1 MSVTARKWIRWIP
14 QKFALLCY
22 ILFALVPFAWM
33 LTASLEPQT
42 SLYREHL
49 TLLPEPV
56 TLSNYRALFSAD
68 PVAGTDF
75 PLYFENSLIV
85 VSCTMVLALLVA
97 VPAAYGFSRYRF
109 LGKNA
114 ILYGILLQSIFPLVN
129 FLIPLYILMQGLD
142 LLNMYASL
150 IVAYLTFSLPL
161 NIWILKSFFDGIPT
175 DMEMSARL
183 DGASAFRAFV
193 EIAIPPAMP
202 GIVATAIF
210 TFILA
215 WDEYLYALTMISTA
229 DMRTLPLGIFS
240 YFSEGVPN
248 WSGLTATAIAMSI
261 PVIIVFLVT
270 AKVLH
275 CSSYEGGIEV
285 LVIDLPNG
293 IGEQWRK

>member
-1 MSVTARKWIRWIP
+1 MNGKPWARTVP
-14 QKFALLCY
+14 QKIALLCY
-22 ILFALVPFAWM
+22 LLFALIPFAWL

-42 SLYREHL
+42 SLYRETL
-49 TLLPEPV
+49 SLLPDPV
-56 TLSNYRALFSAD
+56 TLANYRALFSAD

-75 PLYFENSLIV
+75 PRYFENSLIV
-85 VSCTMVLALLVA
+85 VICTVVLALLVA
-97 VPAAYGFSRYRF
+97 VPAAYGFSRYKF

-129 FLIPLYILMQGLD
+129 FLIPLYILLQGLD
-142 LLNMYASL
+142 LLDTYFAL

-193 EIAIPPAMP
+193 EIAIPPALP

-215 WDEYLYALTMISTA
+215 WDEYLYALTMISSA
-229 DMRTLPLGIFS
+229 DMRTLPLGLFA
-240 YFSEGVPN
+240 YFSEGLPN
-248 WSGLTATAIAMSI
+248 WSGLTASAIAMSI
-261 PVIIVFLVT
+261 PVVIVFLVLQKYFIAALT
-270 AKVLH
+270 KGALK
-275 CSSYEGGIEV
+275 Y
-285 LVIDLPNG
+285 
-293 IGEQWRK
+293 

>member
-1 MSVTARKWIRWIP
+1 MAHPIVRQASSKLGLIL
-14 QKFALLCY
+14 FL
-22 ILFALVPFAWM
+22 LFALVPFGWM

-42 SLYREHL
+42 SLYRAHL
-49 TLLPEPV
+49 SLLPSPV
-56 TLSNYRALFSAD
+56 TLANYRALVTAD

-75 PLYFENSLIV
+75 PRYFLNSLIV
-85 VSCTMVLALLVA
+85 VCCTVVLSLLVA
-97 VPAAYGFSRYRF
+97 VPAAYGFSRFRF

-129 FLIPLYILMQGLD
+129 FLIPLYILMQDFGLID
-142 LLNMYASL
+142 TYGSL
-150 IVAYLTFSLPL
+150 IIAYLTFSLPL

-183 DGASAFRAFV
+183 DGASAWRAFL

-215 WDEYLYALTMISTA
+215 WDEYLYALTMISSA

-261 PVIIVFLVT
+261 PVILVFLVLQKYFIAALT
-270 AKVLH
+270 KGALK
-275 CSSYEGGIEV
+275 Y
-285 LVIDLPNG
+285 
-293 IGEQWRK
+293 

>member
-1 MSVTARKWIRWIP
+1 MQVRRWARWVPPKL
-14 QKFALLCY
+14 ALVFYL
-22 ILFALVPFAWM
+22 LFALVPFGWM

-42 SLYREHL
+42 SLYRAHL
-49 TLLPEPV
+49 SLLPSPV
-56 TLSNYRALFSAD
+56 TLANYRALFTAN

-75 PLYFENSLIV
+75 PRYFMNSLIV
-85 VSCTMVLALLVA
+85 VCCTVVLAVLVA

-109 LGKNA
+109 FGKDA
-114 ILYGILLQSIFPLVN
+114 MLYGILLQSIFPLVN
-129 FLIPLYILMQGLD
+129 FLIPLYILMQDLG
-142 LLNMYASL
+142 LLNTYGSL
-150 IVAYLTFSLPL
+150 IIAYLTFSLPL

-183 DGASAFRAFV
+183 DGASAWRAFV

-215 WDEYLYALTMISTA
+215 WDEYLYALTMISTSS
-229 DMRTLPLGIFS
+229 MRTLPLGIFA

-261 PVIIVFLVT
+261 PVIVVFLVLQKYFIAALT
-270 AKVLH
+270 KGALK
-275 CSSYEGGIEV
+275 Y
-285 LVIDLPNG
+285 
-293 IGEQWRK
+293 

>member
-1 MSVTARKWIRWIP
+1 MTFRQFWRRIP
-14 QKFALLCY
+14 GKVALLAF
-22 ILFALVPFAWM
+22 LAFALVPFLWM

-49 TLLPEPV
+49 SLLPNPV
-56 TLSNYRALFSAD
+56 TLVNYRALFSAD

-75 PLYFENSLIV
+75 PRYFGNSLIV
-85 VSCTMVLALLVA
+85 VCCTVVLSLLIS

-109 LGKNA
+109 MGKHV

-129 FLIPLYILMQGLD
+129 FLIPLYILMQDVGLID
-142 LLNMYASL
+142 TYASL
-150 IVAYLTFSLPL
+150 IIAYLTFSLPL

-183 DGASAFRAFV
+183 DGASPWRAFL

-215 WDEYLYALTMISTA
+215 WDEYLYALTMISSA
-229 DMRTLPLGIFS
+229 SMRTLPLGIFT

-261 PVIIVFLVT
+261 PVIVVFLVLQKYFIAALT
-270 AKVLH
+270 KGALK
-275 CSSYEGGIEV
+275 Y
-285 LVIDLPNG
+285 
-293 IGEQWRK
+293 

>member
-1 MSVTARKWIRWIP
+1 MRPRQFWRRLPRSL
-14 QKFALLCY
+14 ALLGF
-22 ILFALVPFAWM
+22 LAFALVPFLWM

-49 TLLPEPV
+49 SLIPAPV
-56 TLSNYRALFSAD
+56 SLANYAALFSAD

-75 PLYFENSLIV
+75 PRYFANSLIV
-85 VSCTMVLALLVA
+85 VSCTVVLSLLIT

-129 FLIPLYILMQGLD
+129 FLIPLYILMQDIGLID
-142 LLNMYASL
+142 TYASL
-150 IVAYLTFSLPL
+150 IIAYLTFSLPL

-183 DGASAFRAFV
+183 DGARPWRAFL

-215 WDEYLYALTMISTA
+215 WDEYLYALTMISSA
-229 DMRTLPLGIFS
+229 SMRTLPLGIFT

-261 PVIIVFLVT
+261 PVVVVFLVLQRYFIAALT
-270 AKVLH
+270 KGALK
-275 CSSYEGGIEV
+275 Y
-285 LVIDLPNG
+285 
-293 IGEQWRK
+293 

>member
-1 MSVTARKWIRWIP
+1 MQVRRWVRWVP
-14 QKFALLCY
+14 PKLALVLY
-22 ILFALVPFAWM
+22 LLFALVPFGWM

-42 SLYREHL
+42 SLYRAHL
-49 TLLPEPV
+49 SLLPNPV
-56 TLSNYRALFSAD
+56 TLANYRALFTTN

-75 PLYFENSLIV
+75 PRYFMNSIIV
-85 VSCTMVLALLVA
+85 VCCTVVLAVLVA

-109 LGKNA
+109 FGKDA
-114 ILYGILLQSIFPLVN
+114 MLYGILLQSIFPLVN
-129 FLIPLYILMQGLD
+129 FLIPLYILMQDLG
-142 LLNMYASL
+142 LLNTYASL
-150 IVAYLTFSLPL
+150 IIAYLTFSLPL

-183 DGASAFRAFV
+183 DGASAWRAFV

-215 WDEYLYALTMISTA
+215 WDEYLYALTMISA
-229 DMRTLPLGIFS
+229 SSMRTLPLGIFA

-261 PVIIVFLVT
+261 PVIVVFLVLQKYFIAALT
-270 AKVLH
+270 KGALK
-275 CSSYEGGIEV
+275 Y
-285 LVIDLPNG
+285 
-293 IGEQWRK
+293 

>member
-1 MSVTARKWIRWIP
+1 MLAFLA
-14 QKFALLCY
+14 FAL
-22 ILFALVPFAWM
+22 IPFLWM

-49 TLLPEPV
+49 SLLPDP
-56 TLSNYRALFSAD
+56 LSLANYTALFNAD

-75 PLYFENSLIV
+75 PRYFGNSLIV
-85 VSCTMVLALLVA
+85 VCCTVVLSLLIS

-109 LGKNA
+109 MGKNA

-129 FLIPLYILMQGLD
+129 FLIPLYILMQSID
-142 LLNMYASL
+142 LIDTYASL

-183 DGASAFRAFV
+183 DGASPWRAFL

-215 WDEYLYALTMISTA
+215 WDEYLYALTMISSA
-229 DMRTLPLGIFS
+229 SMRTLPLGIFA

-261 PVIIVFLVT
+261 PVIVVFLVLQKYFIAALT
-270 AKVLH
+270 KGALK
-275 CSSYEGGIEV
+275 Y
-285 LVIDLPNG
+285 
-293 IGEQWRK
+293 

>member
-1 MSVTARKWIRWIP
+1 MTSRQFCRQIP
-14 QKFALLCY
+14 GKVALLAFLAFAL
-22 ILFALVPFAWM
+22 IPFLWM

-49 TLLPEPV
+49 SLLPNPL
-56 TLSNYRALFSAD
+56 TLANYKALFSAD

-75 PLYFENSLIV
+75 PRYFVNSLIV
-85 VSCTMVLALLVA
+85 VCCTVVLSLLIS

-109 LGKNA
+109 MGKQA

-129 FLIPLYILMQGLD
+129 FLIPLYILMQDIGLIGT
-142 LLNMYASL
+142 YAAL
-150 IVAYLTFSLPL
+150 IIAYLTFSLPL
-161 NIWILKSFFDGIPT
+161 NIWILKGFFDGIPT

-183 DGASAFRAFV
+183 DGASPWRAFL

-215 WDEYLYALTMISTA
+215 WDEYLYALTMISSA
-229 DMRTLPLGIFS
+229 SMRTLPLGIFT

-261 PVIIVFLVT
+261 PVIVVFLVLQKYFIAALT
-270 AKVLH
+270 KGALK
-275 CSSYEGGIEV
+275 Y
-285 LVIDLPNG
+285 
-293 IGEQWRK
+293 

>member
-1 MSVTARKWIRWIP
+1 MTSRGWLRWFP
-14 QKFALLCY
+14 PKLALVFY
-22 ILFALVPFAWM
+22 ILFALVPFGWM

-42 SLYREHL
+42 SLYRAHL
-49 TLLPEPV
+49 SLLPRPV
-56 TLSNYRALFSAD
+56 TLANYGALFTAN

-75 PLYFENSLIV
+75 PRYFMNSIIV
-85 VSCTMVLALLVA
+85 VCCTVALALLVA

-109 LGKNA
+109 LGKDA

-129 FLIPLYILMQGLD
+129 FLIPLYILMQGIG
-142 LLNMYASL
+142 LLNSYASL
-150 IVAYLTFSLPL
+150 IIAYLTFSMPL

-183 DGASAFRAFV
+183 DGASAWRAFI

-202 GIVATAIF
+202 GIVAVAIF

-215 WDEYLYALTMISTA
+215 WDEYLYALTMISSA
-229 DMRTLPLGIFS
+229 SMRTLPLGIFA

-261 PVIIVFLVT
+261 PVIVVFLVLQRYFIAALT
-270 AKVLH
+270 KGALK
-275 CSSYEGGIEV
+275 Y
-285 LVIDLPNG
+285 
-293 IGEQWRK
+293 

>member
-1 MSVTARKWIRWIP
+1 VSTRPWIRAVPRQI
-14 QKFALLCY
+14 ALLAY
-22 ILFALVPFAWM
+22 VLFALVPFGWL

-49 TLLPEPV
+49 TLLPDPV

-75 PLYFENSLIV
+75 PRYFENSLIV
-85 VSCTMVLALLVA
+85 VCCTVVLALLVA

-129 FLIPLYILMQGLD
+129 FLIPLYILLQDLG
-142 LLNMYASL
+142 LLNTYASL
-150 IVAYLTFSLPL
+150 IAAYLTFSLPL

-193 EIAIPPAMP
+193 EIALPPAMP

-215 WDEYLYALTMISTA
+215 WDEYLYALTMISSSS
-229 DMRTLPLGIFS
+229 MRTLPLGIFA

-261 PVIIVFLVT
+261 PVIIVFLVLQKYFIAALT
-270 AKVLH
+270 KGALK
-275 CSSYEGGIEV
+275 Y
-285 LVIDLPNG
+285 
-293 IGEQWRK
+293 

>member
-1 MSVTARKWIRWIP
+1 MSVRRALRWIP
-14 QKFALLCY
+14 SKIALLFY
-22 ILFALVPFAWM
+22 ILFALVPFGWM

-49 TLLPEPV
+49 SLLPHPV
-56 TLSNYRALFSAD
+56 TLANYGALFTAN

-75 PLYFENSLIV
+75 PRYFLNSVIV
-85 VSCTMVLALLVA
+85 VCCTVVLALLVA

-109 LGKNA
+109 LGKDA

-129 FLIPLYILMQGLD
+129 FLIPLYIVMQGLG
-142 LLNMYASL
+142 LLNSYASL
-150 IVAYLTFSLPL
+150 IIAYLTFSLPL

-183 DGASAFRAFV
+183 DGASPWRAFV

-215 WDEYLYALTMISTA
+215 WDEYLYALTMISTSS
-229 DMRTLPLGIFS
+229 MRTLPLGIFS

-261 PVIIVFLVT
+261 PVIVVFLVLQKYFIAALT
-270 AKVLH
+270 KGALK
-275 CSSYEGGIEV
+275 Y
-285 LVIDLPNG
+285 
-293 IGEQWRK
+293 